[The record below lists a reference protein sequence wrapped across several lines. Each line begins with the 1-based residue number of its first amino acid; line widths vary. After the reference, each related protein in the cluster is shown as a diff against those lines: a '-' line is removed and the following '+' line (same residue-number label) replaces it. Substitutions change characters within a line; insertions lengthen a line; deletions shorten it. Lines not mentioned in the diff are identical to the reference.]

1 MSSAESSATGVGSL
15 PVNEDG
21 DDNEAGQ
28 LQQQQ
33 QQPQQPPEAGSRVTP
48 ALCRRSRTDSLIIYT
63 PPSVAEAAGATFYI
77 KRSGEVD
84 YVVLLKVN
92 ICEGIMP
99 RPLKE
104 EVATAISMK
113 LMQQGTVK
121 LLNSS
126 NL

>member
-1 MSSAESSATGVGSL
+1 MGSL

-33 QQPQQPPEAGSRVTP
+33 LQQQQQQQPAESGSKVTP

-84 YVVLLKVN
+84 YVVLLKVKKAHLAN
-92 ICEGIMP
+92 ISEGFLIY
-99 RPLKE
+99 L
-104 EVATAISMK
+104 
-113 LMQQGTVK
+113 
-121 LLNSS
+121 
-126 NL
+126 

>member
-1 MSSAESSATGVGSL
+1 MSSAASSATCVGSL

-33 QQPQQPPEAGSRVTP
+33 LQQQQQQPAESGSKVTP

-84 YVVLLKVN
+84 YVVLLKVKDFKVHLADN
-92 ICEGIMP
+92 SEGFLIY
-99 RPLKE
+99 
-104 EVATAISMK
+104 
-113 LMQQGTVK
+113 
-121 LLNSS
+121 
-126 NL
+126 